1 MDAMPRPRP
10 PHLQRQVTQHGR
22 AVWYVRIGK
31 GPRTRLR
38 SSYGTPEFDRE
49 YVSAVIGQPMNAHAK
64 PGTGTGTLE
73 WLWDQYRQTPHWSI
87 LKPATRRQRENLM
100 RHVLVTAG
108 REPFTAINRKS
119 ILAGRDARAAT
130 PSRARHFLDV
140 TRRLFRWALEAGHIK
155 VDPTVGVK
163 NLPRKKG
170 AGFAAWDEND
180 VEAYQRH
187 WPIGTRQR
195 VWLDVL
201 LYTGLRRADAA
212 LIGRQHVRNGVA
224 TIRLEKGDETVV
236 VTLPILAVL
245 QKTLD
250 AGPTGDLAWICG
262 EQGKPFV
269 KESFGNAFAEA
280 GRAAGVRK
288 SAHGVRK
295 IAATTAALNG
305 ATVKELE
312 AIFGWQGGRMAA
324 LYTEA
329 ADRVRLAM
337 TAMTKLDASR
347 TSPPSP
353 GVQVRATNDISE

>member
-1 MDAMPRPRP
+1 LIPGMPRARP

-22 AVWYVRIGK
+22 TVWYVRIGK

-38 SSYGTPEFDRE
+38 APYGTPKFDAE
-49 YVSAVIGQPMNAHAK
+49 YVAAVSGQPPRDSRK
-64 PGTGTGTLE
+64 PGVGTLE
-73 WLWDQYRQTPHWSI
+73 WLWDQYRQTPHWTTM

-100 RHVLVTAG
+100 RHVIAVSG
-108 REPFTAINRKS
+108 QEPFTSINRKS
-119 ILAGRDARAAT
+119 IIAGRDNRAAT

-140 TRRLFRWALEAGHIK
+140 MRRLFRWALEAGHVK
-155 VDPTVGVK
+155 VDPTAGVQ

-170 AGFAAWDEND
+170 GGFKAWDEND
-180 VEAYQRH
+180 VEAYQRR

-201 LYTGLRRADAA
+201 LYTGLRRADAS
-212 LIGRQHVRNGVA
+212 LIGKQHVRDGVV
-224 TIRLEKGDETVV
+224 TMRLEKGNETVT
-236 VTLPILAVL
+236 VTLPVLAVL

-262 EQGKPFV
+262 EKGQPFV

-280 GRAAGVRK
+280 AREVGVKK

-295 IAATTAALNG
+295 IAAMTAALNG
-305 ATVKELE
+305 ATVNELE

-324 LYTEA
+324 LYTQA
-329 ADRVRLAM
+329 ADRIRLAKA
-337 TAMTKLDASR
+337 AMTKLDGSR

-353 GVQVRATNDISE
+353 DDKVRAGS

>member
-1 MDAMPRPRP
+1 M
-10 PHLQRQVTQHGR
+10 R
-22 AVWYVRIGK
+22 A
-31 GPRTRLR
+31 
-38 SSYGTPEFDRE
+38 SYGTPEFDRE
-49 YVSAVIGQPMNAHAK
+49 YVAAVTCK
-64 PGTGTGTLE
+64 PVYDSGKLGAATLA
-73 WLWDQYRQTPHWSI
+73 WLWDRYRQTPDWTT

-100 RHVLVTAG
+100 QRVLVISG
-108 REPFTAINRKS
+108 REPFTAINKRS
-119 ILAGRDARAAT
+119 IVAGRDARATT

-140 TRRLFRWALEAGHIK
+140 MRRLFRWAHEAGYVK

-180 VEAYQRH
+180 VEAYQRR
-187 WPIGTRQR
+187 WPIGTRRR

-224 TIRLEKGDETVV
+224 TMRLEKGNEHGRCHAAHPRCPSEDARCRSDWRSRVD
-236 VTLPILAVL
+236 LRRARQAVRE
-245 QKTLD
+245 
-250 AGPTGDLAWICG
+250 GN
-262 EQGKPFV
+262 
-269 KESFGNAFAEA
+269 FGNAFAEA
-280 GRAAGVRK
+280 ARAAGVPK

-329 ADRVRLAM
+329 ADRVHLAKM
-337 TAMTKLDASR
+337 AMTKLDASR

-353 GVQVRATNDISE
+353 SVQVRATGDISE

>member
-1 MDAMPRPRP
+1 
-10 PHLQRQVTQHGR
+10 
-22 AVWYVRIGK
+22 VRIGK

-38 SSYGTPEFDRE
+38 APYGTPEFDAE
-49 YVSAVIGQPMNAHAK
+49 YVAAVSGQPVADSRK
-64 PGTGTGTLE
+64 PGTGTLE
-73 WLWDQYRQTPHWSI
+73 WLWDSYRETPDWTA

-100 RHVLVTAG
+100 RHVLAVAS
-108 REPFTAINRKS
+108 RESFAS
-119 ILAGRDARAAT
+119 IKRNSIIAGRDARAAT
-130 PSRARHFLDV
+130 PSRARHFMDV
-140 TRRLFRWALEAGHIK
+140 MRRLFRWALEAGHVK
-155 VDPTVGVK
+155 VDPTVGVP
-163 NLPRKKG
+163 NLPTKKG
-170 AGFAAWDEND
+170 GGFQPWDEND

-187 WPIGTRQR
+187 WPLGTRQR

-212 LIGRQHVRNGVA
+212 LIGRQHVRNNVA
-224 TIRLEKGDETVV
+224 TIRLEKGNETVT

-245 QKTLD
+245 QRTLD
-250 AGPTGDLAWICG
+250 AGPIGDLTWICG
-262 EQGKPFV
+262 EKGLPFV

-280 GRAAGVRK
+280 ARAAGVRK

-295 IAATTAALNG
+295 IAAITAALNG

-329 ADRVRLAM
+329 ADRVRLAKA
-337 TAMTKLDASR
+337 AMMKLDGSR

-353 GVQVRATNDISE
+353 TAPVRAASDRSE

>member
-1 MDAMPRPRP
+1 M
-10 PHLQRQVTQHGR
+10 R
-22 AVWYVRIGK
+22 A
-31 GPRTRLR
+31 
-38 SSYGTPEFDRE
+38 SYGTPEFDRE
-49 YVSAVIGQPMNAHAK
+49 YVAAVTCK
-64 PGTGTGTLE
+64 PVYDFGKLGAATLA
-73 WLWDQYRQTPHWSI
+73 WLWDRYRQTPDWTT

-100 RHVLVTAG
+100 QRVLVISG
-108 REPFTAINRKS
+108 REPFTAINKRS
-119 ILAGRDARAAT
+119 IVAGRDARATT

-140 TRRLFRWALEAGHIK
+140 MRRLFRWAHEAGYVK

-180 VEAYQRH
+180 VEAYQRR
-187 WPIGTRQR
+187 WPIGTRRR

-224 TIRLEKGDETVV
+224 TMRLEKGNDTVV

-269 KESFGNAFAEA
+269 KESFGNALAEA
-280 GRAAGVRK
+280 ARAAGVPK

-295 IAATTAALNG
+295 IAATTATLNG

-329 ADRVRLAM
+329 ADRVHLAKM
-337 TAMTKLDASR
+337 AMTKLDASR

-353 GVQVRATNDISE
+353 SVQVRATGDISE

>member
-1 MDAMPRPRP
+1 M
-10 PHLQRQVTQHGR
+10 R
-22 AVWYVRIGK
+22 A
-31 GPRTRLR
+31 
-38 SSYGTPEFDRE
+38 SYGTPEFDRE
-49 YVSAVIGQPMNAHAK
+49 YVAAVVCK
-64 PGTGTGTLE
+64 PPYPSGKPSTATLA
-73 WLWDQYRQTPHWSI
+73 WLWDQYRKTPDWTT
-87 LKPATRRQRENLM
+87 LKPATRRQRENLIQ
-100 RHVLVTAG
+100 HVLATSG
-108 REPFTAINRKS
+108 REPFTAINKRS
-119 ILAGRDARAAT
+119 IIAGRDARAAT

-140 TRRLFRWALEAGHIK
+140 MRRLFRWAHETGRVKI
-155 VDPTVGVK
+155 DPTAGVK
-163 NLPRKKG
+163 NLPRKRG
-170 AGFAAWDEND
+170 GGFVTWDEND

-224 TIRLEKGDETVV
+224 TIRLEKGNETVI

-269 KESFGNAFAEA
+269 KESFGNAFSEA
-280 GRAAGVRK
+280 ARSAGVRK

-329 ADRVRLAM
+329 ADRVRLAK

-353 GVQVRATNDISE
+353 SVQVRATDEISE